1 MNIHIEGNIGAG
13 KSTLLTFLEK
23 EFACNVSQ
31 EPVGEWMKLDLLDKF
46 YKDINRWS
54 FAFQMNC
61 FISRV
66 HQVDKLPSWSDNIIE
81 RSLLSDRIFAQ
92 NCYNN
97 GNMEKT
103 EFDVY
108 LRWSEWLYDRVCK
121 KVKNII
127 YLRVPPEVCYE
138 RIKQRNREGEEEIPL
153 EYLKQL
159 HALHDEWLLNNK
171 EINVLVLD
179 SENLLY
185 DNSLIRKIK
194 EHITK
199 ASSFD
204 NRL

>member
-159 HALHDEWLLNNK
+159 HVLHDEWLLNNK
-171 EINVLVLD
+171 EINVLILD

>member
-13 KSTLLTFLEK
+13 KSTLLNFLEK
-23 EFACNVSQ
+23 EFGYNVSQ

-81 RSLLSDRIFAQ
+81 RSLLSDKLFAQ

-97 GNMEKT
+97 GNMEKA

-108 LRWSEWLYDRVCK
+108 LRWSQWLYDRVCK

-171 EINVLVLD
+171 KINVLVLD
-179 SENLLY
+179 SENLIY
-185 DNSLIRKIK
+185 DNSLIKKIK

-199 ASSFD
+199 ASSFG

>member
-81 RSLLSDRIFAQ
+81 RSLLSDKIFAQ

-159 HALHDEWLLNNK
+159 HVLHDEWLLNNK

>member
-13 KSTLLTFLEK
+13 KSTLLNLLK
-23 EFACNVSQ
+23 DGLGYSVSQ

-66 HQVDKLPSWSDNIIE
+66 HQVDRLSTTDNNIIE
-81 RSLLSDRIFAQ
+81 RSLLSDKLFAQ

-103 EFDVY
+103 EFDIY
-108 LRWSEWLYDRVCK
+108 LRWSNWLYSRVCK
-121 KVKNII
+121 KVENII
-127 YLRVPPEVCYE
+127 YLRVSPEMCYE
-138 RIKQRNREGEEEIPL
+138 RIKKRNREGEEEIPL
-153 EYLKQL
+153 EYLKQI
-159 HALHDEWLLNNK
+159 HKLHDDWLLNNK
-171 EINVLVLD
+171 YINVLVLNSD
-179 SENLLY
+179 NLVY
-185 DNSLIRKIK
+185 DNTLIERIK
-194 EHITK
+194 DHITK
-199 ASSFD
+199 ASERK

>member
-23 EFACNVSQ
+23 EFTCNVSQ

-66 HQVDKLPSWSDNIIE
+66 HQVDKLPNWSDNIIE
-81 RSLLSDRIFAQ
+81 RSLLSDKIFAQ

-97 GNMEKT
+97 GNMEKA

-108 LRWSEWLYDRVCK
+108 LRWSEWLYNRVCK

-159 HALHDEWLLNNK
+159 HALHDQWLLNNK

-185 DNSLIRKIK
+185 DDSLIAKIK
-194 EHITK
+194 GHITK